1 MADFRTAILG
11 AWTLLDSML
20 DRQQKRP
27 LVKMQAMRLADPL
40 RASMRGLC
48 LRKPKP
54 KIFRHV
60 FGFRVLNSD
69 ELSGPPNSVHQR
81 GRLAAPESGPV
92 FGKAKPSV
100 CTKKSQCA
108 YGIV

>member
-1 MADFRTAILG
+1 
-11 AWTLLDSML
+11 
-20 DRQQKRP
+20 
-27 LVKMQAMRLADPL
+27 MQAMRLADPL

-54 KIFRHV
+54 TIFRHV
-60 FGFRVLNSD
+60 FGITVLNSE

-92 FGKAKPSV
+92 FGNVIPILSTGRANRK
-100 CTKKSQCA
+100 
-108 YGIV
+108 GIASTP